1 MVVFFTFAFA
11 ASNSAIAEKTQVI
24 VTEENQKMLEGE
36 WAGIWEKYSAG
47 MLEWSAPASLNIR
60 NDEALFSSDAKE
72 WNAKI
77 LIKDGKVLMDFGYGT
92 RKGTVYKTENG
103 LEMKIEYDST
113 WRGWSNKNY
122 IELKKK

>member
-1 MVVFFTFAFA
+1 
-11 ASNSAIAEKTQVI
+11 
-24 VTEENQKMLEGE
+24 MLEGE

-103 LEMKIEYDST
+103 
-113 WRGWSNKNY
+113 
-122 IELKKK
+122 